1 MIYTENQRRKE
12 RTNNQWSFGGFF
24 FEWFL
29 NDCRRLEEIYKGYFR
44 FSMDDGYDFF
54 FKQLP
59 FFQYPYVGKEKSI
72 PFPTTAMAPAAK
84 RPMPEVTFTGVA
96 NRFAR

>member
-1 MIYTENQRRKE
+1 MVFERLSKNRRDI
-12 RTNNQWSFGGFF
+12 RVILDS
-24 FEWFL
+24 
-29 NDCRRLEEIYKGYFR
+29 R
-44 FSMDDGYDFF
+44 MDDGYDFF
-54 FKQLP
+54 FQTTTVP

>member
-1 MIYTENQRRKE
+1 VVFLNRFEHPVYLRRKKKY
-12 RTNNQWSFGGFF
+12 FA
-24 FEWFL
+24 
-29 NDCRRLEEIYKGYFR
+29 LELGVPGD
-44 FSMDDGYDFF
+44 MDDGYDFF

>member
-1 MIYTENQRRKE
+1 MVFERLSKNRRDI
-12 RTNNQWSFGGFF
+12 RDILDS
-24 FEWFL
+24 
-29 NDCRRLEEIYKGYFR
+29 R
-44 FSMDDGYDFF
+44 MDDGYDFF

>member
-1 MIYTENQRRKE
+1 MSQLVRALRLL
-12 RTNNQWSFGGFF
+12 QSVV
-24 FEWFL
+24 FL
-29 NDCRRLEEIYKGYFR
+29 VEILH
-44 FSMDDGYDFF
+44 SWISDFN
-54 FKQLP
+54 
-59 FFQYPYVGKEKSI
+59 PYVGKEKSI